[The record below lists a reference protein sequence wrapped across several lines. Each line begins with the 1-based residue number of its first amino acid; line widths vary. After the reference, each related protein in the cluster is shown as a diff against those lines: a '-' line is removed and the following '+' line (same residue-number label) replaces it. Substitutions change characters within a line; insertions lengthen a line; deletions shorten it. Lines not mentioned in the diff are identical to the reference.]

1 LAGKGEVPDRV
12 GALAPWNGMLLG
24 KAQER
29 VSICA
34 SPADVG
40 DLLGVKSGTPVMLLD
55 CVLFLLG
62 TDQPVA
68 WRIGH
73 VHLPDGHYLAEWK

>member
-1 LAGKGEVPDRV
+1 MPDRI

-24 KAQER
+24 KAEER
-29 VSICA
+29 VSICSA
-34 SPADVG
+34 PADVG
-40 DLLGVKSGTPVMLLD
+40 DLLGVEAGTPVMLLD
-55 CVLFLLG
+55 CTMFLLG

-73 VHLPDGHYLAEWK
+73 VHLPDGYYLAEWK